1 MLSWQIDH
9 DTELHPLNPAEAPQ
23 VHELIQGNRAHLDRW
38 LRWSSSIQTLQ
49 HTADLIDTFAR
60 KQAAGDGFHLG
71 IWRRGRLAGGLVCW
85 YIHRQNRNAELGY
98 WLGADSVGRGLAT
111 RAAGLGVRHLFEVE
125 KLNRVE
131 MLCGVENRASRRV
144 AERLGFQL
152 EGVRRESHWITDR
165 FADHAVYGLL
175 RREWR
180 PDTLIQS
187 AG

>member
-1 MLSWQIDH
+1 MFPWQLDP
-9 DTELHPLNPAEAPQ
+9 DTALRPLQPAEAP
-23 VHELIQGNRAHLDRW
+23 EAYRLIQANRSHLDRW
-38 LRWSSSIQTLQ
+38 LRWSASITTLQ
-49 HTADLIDTFAR
+49 DTQDLIDTFVR

-71 IWRRGRLAGGLVCW
+71 IWHHGRLVGGLVCW

-98 WLGADSVGRGLAT
+98 WLGAEAVGRGLAT
-111 RAAGLGVRHLFEVE
+111 RAAARGVRHLFEME

-131 MLCGVENRASRRV
+131 MQCGVENRASRRV

-175 RREWR
+175 LREWR
-180 PDTLIQS
+180 PEVLS
-187 AG
+187 HPAG